1 MPTLPFV
8 LDRSVLPWAAQ
19 GTAGPAGRRR
29 HHDPTEW
36 SSSWKGIKTVGV
48 YNDRVLPRSL
58 PARPGVRVASDEFGV
73 ELTFDTMALGKGK
86 FHTAESSSSKW
97 SADDDGH
104 ELLVELTC

>member
-1 MPTLPFV
+1 MIRQNGRQV
-8 LDRSVLPWAAQ
+8 GRGSRQWAH
-19 GTAGPAGRRR
+19 TTIESCRGR
-29 HHDPTEW
+29 
-36 SSSWKGIKTVGV
+36 
-48 YNDRVLPRSL
+48 L

-73 ELTFDTMALGKGK
+73 ELTFDTRALGKGK